1 MVAHA
6 LSTAPAR
13 GHSFLEL
20 LVTTI
25 LLAVLASAVL
35 PLAAVSRKRE
45 KEIELRRALREIR
58 IALDM
63 YHDVCRQSVVA
74 KPPTGGG
81 QPSQAQQIVIKVEDD
96 PGRVCWPKDLDL
108 LVEGVETNVA
118 RYKLR
123 FLRRIPADPFN
134 TELEERDAYGWK
146 LLSTTDK
153 PDGNVGWNRQNV
165 FDVRSGSES
174 QALDGSFYKEW

>member
-1 MVAHA
+1 MVAR
-6 LSTAPAR
+6 TWRPRGER

-25 LLAVLASAVL
+25 LLSVLASAVL

-58 IALDM
+58 VALDM
-63 YHDVCRQSVVA
+63 YHEICRQSVVA
-74 KPPTGGG
+74 KPPAGAGTPT
-81 QPSQAQQIVIKVEDD
+81 QTQQIIIKVEDD
-96 PGRVCWPKDLDL
+96 PGRTCWPKDLDL
-108 LVEGVETNVA
+108 LVEGVETNIA

-134 TELEERDAYGWK
+134 TDQEERDAYGWK

-165 FDVRSGSES
+165 FDVRSGSMS